1 MTSMVWCVQYKN
13 AIYMYLVDKCMAVEC
28 VPNSF
33 WCCVWMCTCIFNT
46 FFVALSTYY
55 PIMSSLI
62 RIEFID
68 INSIKCDLCIIII

>member
-1 MTSMVWCVQYKN
+1 MTSMVWCVQYKST
-13 AIYMYLVDKCMAVEC
+13 IYMYLVDKCRAVEC

-33 WCCVWMCTCIFNT
+33 LVLCLDVPCIFNT
-46 FFVALSTYY
+46 FFVALSTCH

-62 RIEFID
+62 RIKFID